1 MAERFI
7 GSDFAFPY
15 ADPLSTPR
23 QRRRFSE
30 QALTDRIRKQTME
43 QTPEGLRTS
52 GIGATTS
59 VLAPFRAATQVP
71 TLVGS
76 AITRARLP
84 TSVRAAIDAST
95 KIKPSMTT
103 GFRST
108 VPGAVAP
115 RVATGLIPKT
125 ASSIGPGAAQLAML
139 SMLGGDVPE
148 QAPAPA
154 PQVSTATP
162 TPAGKAAES
171 VNEGA
176 RVATLQNQD
185 RRESSFLD
193 TLLGNVD
200 VAGLLQVFAR
210 PEFLQPGQSFAQG
223 FSRAAAARTAA
234 QQAQEATEAKAQ
246 REQEELDIARQR
258 AEAAMLTAQR
268 SGTTPRALGVTGPK
282 VDEFKAAIDSEP
294 AFVDAITKFSQK
306 GTTWLSRQFGEGIDE
321 DDIKSRVALDAIAI
335 QQRTGA
341 TPSVAIQAAIAG
353 LGGTP
358 QKAETGGDPYANI
371 GR

>member
-1 MAERFI
+1 MVERFI

-15 ADPLSTPR
+15 ADPLSNFG
-23 QRRRFSE
+23 QRRSFSE
-30 QALTDRIRKQTME
+30 KALADRIRKQTME
-43 QTPEGLRTS
+43 QTPEGLRRS
-52 GIGATTS
+52 GIGAVTS
-59 VLAPFRAATQVP
+59 VLAPIRAATQVP
-71 TLVGS
+71 TLVSS

-108 VPGAVAP
+108 VPRAVAP
-115 RVATGLIPKT
+115 RVATSLIPKT

-139 SMLGGDVPE
+139 SMLGGDVSE

-162 TPAGKAAES
+162 TPTPTGKAAES

-200 VAGLLQVFAR
+200 IAGLLQVFAR

-246 REQEELDIARQR
+246 REQQEIDIARQR
-258 AEAAMLTAQR
+258 AAAAEMTAEAAMEKARRGPAAKVATEKLAERFAAFLERNKQIKSEIQPIIDR
-268 SGTTPRALGVTGPK
+268 IVGGTFDTSKPSENTVLKNITERAA
-282 VDEFKAAIDSEP
+282 DIKASAPSISDR
-294 AFVDAITKFSQK
+294 DAIIMAANE
-306 GTTWLSRQFGEGIDE
+306 FGG
-321 DDIKSRVALDAIAI
+321 
-335 QQRTGA
+335 QPA
-341 TPSVAIQAAIAG
+341 T
-353 LGGTP
+353 
-358 QKAETGGDPYANI
+358 DPYANI
-371 GR
+371 GK

>member
-1 MAERFI
+1 MVERFI

-52 GIGATTS
+52 GIGAVTS
-59 VLAPFRAATQVP
+59 VLAPLRAATQVP

-76 AITRARLP
+76 AITRAGLP

-95 KIKPSMTT
+95 KIKPSMVT

-125 ASSIGPGAAQLAML
+125 ASSMGPGAAQLAML

-148 QAPAPA
+148 EAPAPA
-154 PQVSTATP
+154 PQVSTAMPTITTP

-258 AEAAMLTAQR
+258 AAAADLTAEAAMKRAERPLKGTRLTGKALIEAMDNIIDVSENVKKAR
-268 SGTTPRALGVTGPK
+268 GDKTRLTFLGDKPTDKEFNTFVRARAIDIYNANPSIGTEQAINLALGVGQ
-282 VDEFKAAIDSEP
+282 AQP
-294 AFVDAITKFSQK
+294 AT
-306 GTTWLSRQFGEGIDE
+306 
-321 DDIKSRVALDAIAI
+321 
-335 QQRTGA
+335 
-341 TPSVAIQAAIAG
+341 
-353 LGGTP
+353 
-358 QKAETGGDPYANI
+358 DPYANI